1 MYAECALRTNQN
13 VSDAVIKFNKV
24 RTRANMPE
32 VAALTEDLIL
42 DERRMEL
49 CMEWGERFNDL
60 VRTGKAVQVLTA
72 AGYNYTDDKKYMPI
86 AKAAI
91 DITPALGEDVV
102 E

>member
-1 MYAECALRTNQN
+1 
-13 VSDAVIKFNKV
+13 
-24 RTRANMPE
+24 MPE